1 MVMLPTIILATVGF
15 GLSFYMFMVERK
27 LKKNPTY
34 KPVCNLS
41 DRISCTKALE
51 SEYAQPLGVSN
62 ALLGLL
68 FYPILTLLALN
79 NYPALVYYASIGACC
94 VSFFLALILY
104 FRIKTFCII
113 CSSLYVVNALLLIV
127 SYYSL

>member
-1 MVMLPTIILATVGF
+1 MIMSATIVLSAVGF
-15 GLSFYMFMVERK
+15 GLSLYMFILERK
-27 LKKNPTY
+27 LKKKPSY

-41 DRISCTKALE
+41 DRMSCTKALE
-51 SEYAQPLGVSN
+51 SEYAQPFGVSN

-68 FYPILTLLALN
+68 FYPILALLALN
-79 NYPALVYYASIGACC
+79 NYPTLVYYASIAACC
-94 VSFFLALILY
+94 ISFFLALILY

-113 CSSLYVVNALLLIV
+113 CSSLYIVNALLLIV

>member
-1 MVMLPTIILATVGF
+1 MLPTIILATVGF

-27 LKKNPTY
+27 IKKKPSY
-34 KPVCNLS
+34 KPICNIS

-51 SEYAQPLGVSN
+51 SEYARPLGVSN

-68 FYPILTLLALN
+68 FYPALILLVFTYSA
-79 NYPALVYYASIGACC
+79 YVYYASIAACC

-113 CSSLYVVNALLLIV
+113 CSSLYVVNALLLIF
-127 SYYSL
+127 SYYYSH